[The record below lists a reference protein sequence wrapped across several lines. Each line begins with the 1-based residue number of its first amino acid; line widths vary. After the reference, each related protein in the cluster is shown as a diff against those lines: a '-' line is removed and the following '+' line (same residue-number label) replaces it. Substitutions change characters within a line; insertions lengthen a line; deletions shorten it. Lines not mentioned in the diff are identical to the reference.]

1 MESRSTQPRT
11 DDAQHVSEWIKRAY
25 LPEEDESA
33 LVYLWCASYMR
44 SLEGVARGAYLEHGS
59 AEAQKQVPAIRAA
72 RRELWAEQAPLV
84 ETLLARTD
92 VEVVCDP
99 ERATASDA
107 GPAVIWGFACTS
119 GDVVHYVSV
128 KRDAVKAGIGAD
140 IARDLL
146 GARLERACT
155 FTHDLVEMRTGSC
168 GLRLPRSWGWDSLW
182 LARRL
187 VGMRPVAGEHGSV
200 RAA

>member
-1 MESRSTQPRT
+1 MT
-11 DDAQHVSEWIKRAY
+11 AEWVKRAFV
-25 LPEEDESA
+25 PEDESA
-33 LVYLWCASYMR
+33 LVYLWCNSYIR
-44 SLEGVARGAYLEHGS
+44 SLEGIARGAFIEHASTDVQKGS
-59 AEAQKQVPAIRAA
+59 PAVRAA

-92 VEVVCDP
+92 VEVICDP
-99 ERATASDA
+99 ERVYATEE
-107 GPAVIWGFACTS
+107 GPAVIWGFAATS

-128 KRDAVKAGIGAD
+128 KRDAVKVGIGAD
-140 IARDLL
+140 IVRDLL
-146 GARLERACT
+146 GSRLERACT
-155 FTHDLVEMRTGSC
+155 HTHDLVEMRTGSC

-187 VGMRPVAGEHGSV
+187 VGLRPVASEREGSMQLTHGRT